1 MQVTHTKEKQNV
13 CDDGLYQSIF
23 KQLAPKIRDYIYF
36 KFGNSEKAEDV
47 VQEAFIKLWE
57 NCSKV
62 PYEKAKAYLYTI
74 ATNLSLNDVAHQKV
88 KLKYGIQNNHR
99 KHTNESPEF
108 ILESE
113 EFKTKLENSIANL
126 SEAQRTA
133 FLLNR
138 IEGMKYVE
146 IAEHL
151 QISVKAVEKRIHNA
165 LLVLREEIGNI

>member
-1 MQVTHTKEKQNV
+1 MNNEQDVCNEKS
-13 CDDGLYQSIF
+13 YQSIF
-23 KQLAPKIRDYIYF
+23 KKLAPTIRNYIYY
-36 KFGNSEKAEDV
+36 KFGNLEKAEDM

-62 PYEKAKAYLYTI
+62 PADKAKSYLYTV

-88 KLKYGIQNNHR
+88 KLKFNSQNSQNQS
-99 KHTNESPEF
+99 HTNESPEF
-108 ILESE
+108 ILESD
-113 EFKTKLENSIANL
+113 EFKIKLENSIANL

-165 LLVLREEIGNI
+165 LLVLREEIGNV

>member
-1 MQVTHTKEKQNV
+1 MRAIHTEEKQNV

-23 KQLAPKIRDYIYF
+23 KQLAPKIRNYIYF
-36 KFGNSEKAEDV
+36 KFGDPEKAEDV

-62 PYEKAKAYLYTI
+62 PYDKAKSYLYTI

-88 KLKYGIQNNHR
+88 KLKFSNQKSKN
-99 KHTNESPEF
+99 HTNESPEF
-108 ILESE
+108 ILETE

-146 IAEHL
+146 IATHL

-165 LLVLREEIGNI
+165 LLVLRAEIGNI

>member
-1 MQVTHTKEKQNV
+1 MQENVTDITQNV
-13 CDDGLYQSIF
+13 CEDRLYQSIF
-23 KQLAPKIRDYIYF
+23 KQLAPKIRNYIYF
-36 KFGNSEKAEDV
+36 KFGDLEKAEDV

-62 PYEKAKAYLYTI
+62 PYSKVKSYLYTV
-74 ATNLSLNDVAHQKV
+74 ATNLSLNEVAHQKV
-88 KLKYGIQNNHR
+88 KLKYGNQNNHR

-138 IEGMKYVE
+138 IEGMKYAE

-165 LLVLREEIGNI
+165 LMVLREEIGNI